1 MSKTKKVKMP
11 KMDDIWAKIKADQ
24 IKKTEK
30 SKINAKALFDT
41 LADTRVVSIEVTFDG
56 CGDSGQINDIIYKD
70 HRDKE
75 LSCPDLIVKGSHLG
89 KQHDWD
95 DKQKK
100 FVEVGGGEGKV
111 SSIVEEICYDK
122 LGASHAGWE
131 INEGSYGVF
140 NFDVLNR
147 KISLEFNERVE
158 SVNTTEETF

>member
-1 MSKTKKVKMP
+1 MSKTKKVKLP
-11 KMDDIWAKIKADQ
+11 KMDDIWAQIKADQ

-131 INEGSYGVF
+131 INEGSYGTF
-140 NFDVLNR
+140 SFDVLNR

-158 SVNTTEETF
+158 SVRTSSESF